1 MSEGY
6 KAVTPIQV
14 ANIISAYNAG
24 AAKLQAVQVFFGCL
38 ELIAIREAALR
49 TSGKSRGVRYRPEEL
64 ERITGLS
71 LTVIKR
77 ALKALQRAELLTFT
91 ESAIIITETPLPYA
105 REMLNT
111 LTETRKATRL
121 IPIPRS
127 FLHLIA
133 VVP

>member
-14 ANIISAYNAG
+14 ANIVSAYNAG

-49 TSGKSRGVRYRPEEL
+49 TSGKNRGVRYRPEEL

-71 LTVIKR
+71 FKAIKR
-77 ALKALQRAELLTFT
+77 VTIHG
-91 ESAIIITETPLPYA
+91 S
-105 REMLNT
+105 
-111 LTETRKATRL
+111 
-121 IPIPRS
+121 
-127 FLHLIA
+127 
-133 VVP
+133 